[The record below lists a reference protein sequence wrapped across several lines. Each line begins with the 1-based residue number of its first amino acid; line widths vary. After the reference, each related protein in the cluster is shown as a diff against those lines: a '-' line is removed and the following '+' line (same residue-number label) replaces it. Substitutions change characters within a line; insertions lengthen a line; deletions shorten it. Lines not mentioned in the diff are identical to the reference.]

1 MKIDERIKMIAV
13 VIAAVATVGYGIA
26 WILNPEASYNL
37 STSGSVVALIVFA
50 ALWRIERAPAILI
63 VFSTIAI
70 TIVVS
75 AGRAG
80 AGVRIGSGL
89 AIVTAGMIGVALVKN
104 RRLLYVAGLSIVT
117 LAYPFV
123 IFDDQETRLS
133 LAVTSTVSFVLG
145 SLVLIAVFRETERL
159 REERT
164 QLFELAPIHIIDAD
178 WTEAEQRV
186 RAFGISDENELRRYL
201 SERPKLVGELVS
213 TVEVLAANRSARQVF
228 APSGAN
234 QWRMSE
240 SRVHDGTLA
249 AFVEQLITLVSDK
262 QLHRYEYET
271 TSSDGTPVVI
281 SLNAVTIRSRPD
293 QTRVLLAAQD
303 VTENRNTQIALQ
315 RALQDK
321 DTFIAT
327 VSHELRT
334 PLSAVVG
341 LSASLLEN
349 DDLTPEARELLE
361 LIANQST
368 EMSQIIDD
376 LLVTARAERQELSVE
391 LAPVDGKAEAEAAVT
406 GRNVEVRS
414 TDGILVLADPMRLRQ
429 VIRNLVTNAERYGR
443 PPIAVHVAADN
454 GVVRFEVSDAGPPI
468 PAEDR
473 DRIFEPYETAHG
485 NNSVTGS
492 VGLGLALC
500 RTLARRMG
508 GDITYRH
515 DGRSVFSLQLPQS
528 IEREAE

>member
-1 MKIDERIKMIAV
+1 MKIDERIKLIAV

-26 WILNPEASYNL
+26 WSLNPEASYNL

-50 ALWRIERAPAILI
+50 ALWRIERAPAVLI
-63 VFSTIAI
+63 VFATIAI
-70 TIVVS
+70 TIAVS

-80 AGVRIGSGL
+80 AGVRTGSGL
-89 AIVTAGMIGVALVKN
+89 AIVTIGMIGVVLVEN
-104 RRLLYVAGLSIVT
+104 RRLLYVAALSLVT

-145 SLVLIAVFRETERL
+145 ALVLITVFRETERL

-164 QLFELAPIHIIDAD
+164 QLFELAPIHIVDAD

-186 RAFGISDENELRRYL
+186 RALGISDPGELRRYL
-201 SERPKLVGELVS
+201 LERPEWVGELLA
-213 TVEVLAANRSARQVF
+213 TVEVLAANRSARTDF
-228 APSGAN
+228 APPGAN
-234 QWRMSE
+234 TWRMSE
-240 SRVHDGTLA
+240 LRVHETSLA
-249 AFVEQLITLVSDK
+249 AFVEQLVALVTDT
-262 QLHRYEYET
+262 QVHRYEYET
-271 TSSDGTPVVI
+271 TRTDGTRVVI
-281 SLNAVTIRSRPD
+281 SLNAVTIRTRPD

-303 VTENRNTQIALQ
+303 VTERRDTQIALQ
-315 RALQDK
+315 RALKEK
-321 DTFIAT
+321 DTLIAT

-341 LSASLLEN
+341 LSASLLES
-349 DDLTPEARELLE
+349 DELTPEAQELLE

-368 EMSQIIDD
+368 EMSQIIED
-376 LLVTARAERQELSVE
+376 LLVSARADRLELSVD
-391 LAPVDGKAEAEAAVT
+391 LAPVDGKTEVLAAVA
-406 GRNVEVRS
+406 GRDVAVRS
-414 TDGILVLADPMRLRQ
+414 VDGIFVLADPIRLRQ

-443 PPIAVHVAADN
+443 PPIAVEVEADN
-454 GVVRFEVSDAGPPI
+454 GVVRFEVSDSGPPI

-485 NNSVTGS
+485 NSPVAGS

-500 RTLARRMG
+500 RTLARRMS

-515 DGRSVFSLQLPQS
+515 DGRSVFSLQLPRH